1 MMSKRGLN
9 KFDTIL
15 LTNDGGKY
23 SPSIRKL
30 VCKISLYI
38 NKKYSFCV

>member
-1 MMSKRGLN
+1 MTEKIKYSDRIMSGCGLN
-9 KFDTIL
+9 KFDPSL

-30 VCKISLYI
+30 V
-38 NKKYSFCV
+38 